1 MLRQHKR
8 ECSSPSPLG
17 DPFSARE
24 FSNDFY
30 WLRGGIR
37 SGHPREI
44 GEFQALTAKKAL
56 RAV

>member
-1 MLRQHKR
+1 
-8 ECSSPSPLG
+8 LG